1 MYHVPQEKKAIKE
14 STIEVSER
22 KVRAKKSDYVE
33 VIIKD
38 LQNDKIIVHTRVALL
53 ADC

>member
-1 MYHVPQEKKAIKE
+1 MYHVPQEKTVVQH

-38 LQNDKIIVHTRVALL
+38 LQNNKVIVHTRVALL